1 MENYIIPQGYK
12 LIASL
17 DLGRMY
23 QEEKLEQS
31 LICSGIHKKRIG
43 ILPLSSG
50 KDIFFE
56 PEIFLITAP
65 PLLGSK
71 LWSLWVKYIVFCY

>member
-1 MENYIIPQGYK
+1 MEKYVIPQGYK

-31 LICSGIHKKRIG
+31 LICFGIHKKGIG

-50 KDIFFE
+50 KDIFE

-71 LWSLWVKYIVFCY
+71 VWSL